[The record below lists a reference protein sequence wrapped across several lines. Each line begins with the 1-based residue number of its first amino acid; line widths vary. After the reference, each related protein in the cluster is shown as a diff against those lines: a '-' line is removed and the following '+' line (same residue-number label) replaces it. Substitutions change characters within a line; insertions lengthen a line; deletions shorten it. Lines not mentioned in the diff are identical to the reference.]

1 MEAKLIERDSTRIVY
16 ITGSDVRIKNRQDA
30 LDAVFSHGHTDLT
43 GIAIDQACLH
53 PDFFELKTGV
63 AGEILQMFVNYRTAV
78 AIVGVFSHYKS
89 DSLRDF
95 IVESN
100 RGRHVFFTA
109 DVDEAITRLAAAQR

>member
-1 MEAKLIERDSTRIVY
+1 MDAKLIERDSTRIVH
-16 ITGSDVRIKNRQDA
+16 ITGSNARIETRQDA
-30 LDAVFSHGHTDLT
+30 LDAVFSHGHTDLA

-78 AIVGVFSHYKS
+78 AIVGVFSHYES

-100 RGRHVFFTA
+100 RGRHVFFAADIDDAIARLTA
-109 DVDEAITRLAAAQR
+109 ANR